1 MLADCQLSG
10 YQFIEEIY
18 QGSRTAV
25 YRGIQLSS
33 QQPVVIKILQSTY
46 PSFEELLQFRNQ
58 YTITQALDMP
68 GIVRSYALEAYGN
81 SYALIMEDFGGISLR
96 EYVKGQSLS
105 LCEVLST
112 ALQLSVILDYLHQ
125 QKVIHKDIKPANIL
139 IHPSSGQ
146 IKLTDFSIASLLP
159 REAQYLQSPTS
170 LEGTLAYLAPEQTGR
185 MNRGI
190 DYRSDFYAL
199 GVSLYELLTGQL
211 PFPTTDPME
220 LLHCH
225 LAKQPIA
232 PSALN
237 SEIPPVISA
246 IVLKLMAKNAEDR
259 YQSARGLGHDLQA
272 CLDQL
277 QAQNAIA
284 DFDLGTRDLSDY
296 FLIPEKLYGR
306 ELEVQTLLD
315 AFERVQQ
322 GSTELMLVAGFSG
335 IGKTAVINEIHKPVT
350 RQKGYFIKGKF
361 DQFNRN
367 IPLSA
372 FVQAFQS
379 LTGQLL
385 SESDQQLQNWKSKIL
400 EALGSQAQVLLEVI
414 PGLEHIIGSQPPA
427 PELSGTAAQNRFNLL
442 FQKFIQVFTTAEHP
456 LVIFLD
462 DLQWADPASLQLL
475 KVLMKDQGY
484 LLMLGAYRDNEVS
497 VAHPLVLTLQELE
510 QSQATANTITLG
522 PLTTQHL
529 NQLIAD
535 TFHCLPELALPL
547 TKLVHQKTQGNPFFT
562 TQFLRTLHEEGHITF
577 NASYCHW
584 ECDLTQINI
593 LALADD
599 VVEFMAVRL
608 QKLPIATQQGLK
620 LAACVGNQFDLETLA
635 VIAEQSLA
643 EAAAALWRALQEG
656 MIVPVNQAYKLFQ
669 AEVTAQG
676 DRTYDLNPTYRFL
689 HDRIQQAAYS
699 LISEMERP
707 ALHYRI
713 GRLLVQHFTQ
723 NDQEDR
729 IFEIVNHLNLGRDLI
744 TNNLDRRE
752 LVCLNLQAGRKAIVS
767 AAYRAALD
775 YLNQG
780 INLLPEDA
788 WQQDYDLTLDLHQ
801 QRLEAAYFN
810 TEFEQ
815 LKTWGKVI
823 LRHSASV
830 LDQIKVYE
838 TQMLVLQAQSEFAQV
853 IDLGLQVLRQL
864 GIEFPLQP
872 TPAEI
877 DAAYE
882 RSRQSWEAQEPLG
895 LLDLPPME
903 DPKLLA
909 AMQILTNL
917 SHSACM
923 AAPALLPLLIF
934 KQIDL
939 SIHHGNCAVSVV
951 SYADYGMVLC
961 GIMNDIPA
969 GYQFAQLSLALL
981 EKLQANAFK
990 SRVYLV
996 VNTFARHWCEPLQEV
1011 TPALLEGCRSG
1022 LESGD
1027 WECVALNLFT
1037 YVNHQYWSGRELL
1050 GLAEELLTHE
1060 TVIEQVKQQAALR
1073 AHQSYLQAVL
1083 NLLGR
1088 STVPYRLQ
1096 GDVFNLEQLA
1106 PSLKAGN
1113 DRASLFSGYL
1123 HQIFLYYLFEKY
1135 DEATELIPM
1144 VQEYED
1150 AGIGFFLMS
1159 TWVLYQALIQ
1169 IQRYPSATPSEQVTI
1184 RELVQV
1190 AQDHLHQWAVYAP
1203 ENQAHRWQLVAA
1215 EVNRVLGQRTE
1226 AIEAYDCAIADAK
1239 KSGFSH
1245 EEALANELAAK
1256 FYLQWGK
1263 EKVAAGYMQEA
1274 YYGYAR
1280 WGAKAKT
1287 EDLERRY
1294 PQLLSPILRAP
1305 VPAFNPLETL
1315 AAATIPQ
1322 ALRTSAHYTSPG
1334 HGSGTPSSSTS
1345 GVNEMLDLAAVIRT
1359 SQTLASTIQLDDLLR
1374 QLTQIVL
1381 QCSGGDRCALVAA
1394 GGEGRWLVRAIARP
1408 ESVEVCTEPLET
1420 CTVLP
1425 VQLVQYVKNTET
1437 MVMIDQG
1444 QTSLPITDQ
1453 YLLQEAP
1460 KSVLCLPILSQS
1472 QLVAILY
1479 LENSAVANVFTNDR
1493 LLVLNFLCAQAAI
1506 SLENSRLYQQAQ
1518 TYAHQ
1523 LEQSQLQVV
1532 QSEKMASLGNLVAGV
1547 AHEINNPIGFLN
1559 GSIQNLQDSIQDLMG
1574 HLGLYQ
1580 QYYPNPEPA
1589 IESHAKAIELDFLN
1603 EDLPTLLRSLQ
1614 LATDRIKGI
1623 SNSLRTFSRADTQYK
1638 IQANLHE
1645 GIDSTLL
1652 ILKYRLKANEYRP
1665 AIQVIQDYG
1674 DVPPIDCFPGQLNQ
1688 VFMNLLA
1695 NAIDMFDELTQG
1707 SSFEHWVAH
1716 PQQITICTRV
1726 VDQQVQIAIR
1736 DNGKGMSEAVR
1747 SNIFDHAFTT
1757 KAVGKGT
1764 GLGLA
1769 IARQIVVDKHGGS
1782 LEVRSEIGQGAE
1794 FLIRLPIHGD

>member
-1 MLADCQLSG
+1 MLTDCQLSG

-25 YRGIQLSS
+25 YRGMQLQS
-33 QQPVVIKILQSTY
+33 QQPVVIKILRSTY

-58 YTITQALDMP
+58 YTISQALDMP
-68 GIVRSYALEAYGN
+68 GLVRSYALAAYGN

-96 EYVKGQSLS
+96 EYAQNQPLS
-105 LCEVLST
+105 LYEILSI

-139 IHPSSGQ
+139 IHPSSGK

-159 REAQYLQSPTS
+159 REAQCLQSPTS

-220 LLHCH
+220 LVHCH
-225 LAKQPIA
+225 LARQPIA
-232 PSALN
+232 PSALS
-237 SEIPPVISA
+237 SEIPPVVSA

-259 YQSARGLGHDLQA
+259 YQSARGLSHDLQI

-277 QAQNAIA
+277 QAQEAIS
-284 DFDLGTRDLSDY
+284 DFELGIRDLSDH

-306 ELEVQTLLD
+306 ESEVKTLLD
-315 AFERVQQ
+315 AFERVQE
-322 GSTELMLVAGFSG
+322 GKTELMLVAGFSG
-335 IGKTAVINEIHKPVT
+335 IGKTAVINEIHKPIT

-379 LTGQLL
+379 LIGQLL
-385 SESDQQLQNWKSKIL
+385 SESDQKLQDWKSRIL
-400 EALGSQAQVLLEVI
+400 EALGNQAQVLLEVI
-414 PGLEHIIGSQPPA
+414 PGLERIIGSQPPA
-427 PELSGTAAQNRFNLL
+427 PELSGTAAQNRFKLL
-442 FQKFIQVFTTAEHP
+442 FQKFIQVFTITEHP

-475 KVLMKDQGY
+475 KVLMEDQGY
-484 LLMLGAYRDNEVS
+484 LLILGAYRDNEVAA
-497 VAHPLVLTLQELE
+497 AHPLILTLQEL
-510 QSQATANTITLG
+510 QKSQATVNTITLQ
-522 PLTTQHL
+522 PLTIQHL
-529 NQLIAD
+529 NHLMVD
-535 TFHCLPELALPL
+535 TFHCLPDLALPL
-547 TKLVHQKTQGNPFFT
+547 TKLIYQKTQGNPFFT
-562 TQFLRTLHEEGHITF
+562 TQFLKTLHEEGYITF
-577 NASYCHW
+577 NASHCHW
-584 ECDLTQINI
+584 ECDLAQINI

-599 VVEFMAVRL
+599 VVEFMAVQL
-608 QKLPIATQQGLK
+608 QKLPTATQQSLQ
-620 LAACVGNQFDLETLA
+620 LAACIGNQFDLETLA
-635 VIAEQSLA
+635 VIAEQSLM
-643 EAAAALWRALQEG
+643 EAAAALWRSLQEG

-669 AEVTAQG
+669 ASVTAQG

-699 LISEMERP
+699 LIAETERP

-713 GRLLVQHFTQ
+713 GRLLVQHFTHS
-723 NDQEDR
+723 DQEDR
-729 IFEIVNHLNLGRDLI
+729 IFEIVNHLNLGRHLI
-744 TNNLDRRE
+744 TNDFDRRE
-752 LVCLNLQAGRKAIVS
+752 LVGLNLQAGRKAITS
-767 AAYRAALD
+767 AAYGAALD

-780 INLLPEDA
+780 IDLLPNDA
-788 WQQDYDLTLDLHQ
+788 WQQDYDLTLELHQ

-815 LKTWGKVI
+815 LKTWGEVV
-823 LRHSASV
+823 LQHSTSV

-838 TQMLVLQAQSEFAQV
+838 TRMLVLQAQSEFAQV
-853 IDLGLQVLRQL
+853 IELGLQVLQQL

-882 RSRQSWEAQEPLG
+882 RSRQAWEAQEPLG

-961 GIMNDIPA
+961 GIMNDILA

-1011 TPALLEGCRSG
+1011 TPSLLEGCRSG

-1037 YVNHQYWSGRELL
+1037 YANHQYWSGRELL
-1050 GLAEELLTHE
+1050 GLAEELLSHE
-1060 TVIEQVKQQAALR
+1060 IVIEQVKQQAALR
-1073 AHQSYLQAVL
+1073 AHQSYRQAVL
-1083 NLLGR
+1083 NLLGQ
-1088 STVPYRLQ
+1088 STVPSRLQ
-1096 GDVFNLEQLA
+1096 GDVFDLEQLA
-1106 PSLKAGN
+1106 PSLKVGN

-1123 HQIFLYYLFEKY
+1123 HQIFLYYLFEEH
-1135 DEATELIPM
+1135 EAATALIPR
-1144 VQEYED
+1144 VQEYQD

-1159 TWVLYQALIQ
+1159 TWVFYQALIQ
-1169 IQRYPSATPSEQVTI
+1169 LQQYPLATSSEQVKI
-1184 RELVQV
+1184 RNLVQG
-1190 AQDHLHQWAVYAP
+1190 AQDRLHQWAVYAP

-1215 EVNRVLGQRTE
+1215 EVNRVLGQKTE
-1226 AIEAYDCAIADAK
+1226 AIETYDCAIADAK

-1287 EDLERRY
+1287 ADLERRY

-1305 VPAFNPLETL
+1305 IPAFNPLETL
-1315 AAATIPQ
+1315 AAATIPP
-1322 ALRTSAHYTSPG
+1322 ALRTSAIHNSPG
-1334 HGSGTPSSSTS
+1334 QVSGTPSSSS
-1345 GVNEMLDLAAVIRT
+1345 SDVNEMLDLAAVIRT
-1359 SQTLASTIQLDDLLR
+1359 SQTLAGTIQLDDLLR

-1381 QCSGGDRCALVAA
+1381 QCSGGDRCALVVA
-1394 GGEGRWLVRAIARP
+1394 GGEGDWQVRAIARP

-1420 CTVLP
+1420 CPILP

-1437 MVMIDQG
+1437 TVVIDQG
-1444 QTSLPITDQ
+1444 QTSLPITDR
-1453 YLLQEAP
+1453 YLIQTAP

-1479 LENSAVANVFTNDR
+1479 LENSVVANVFTNDR

-1506 SLENSRLYQQAQ
+1506 SLENSRLYHQAQ

-1559 GSIQNLQDSIQDLMG
+1559 GSIQNLQDSIGDLMS

-1589 IESHAKAIELDFLN
+1589 IASHAEAIELDFLN
-1603 EDLPTLLRSLQ
+1603 EDLPTLLQSMQ

-1638 IQANLHE
+1638 IQAHLHE

-1674 DVPPIDCFPGQLNQ
+1674 NLPPIDCFPGQLNQ

-1695 NAIDMFDELTQG
+1695 NAIDMFDELAQG
-1707 SSFEHWVAH
+1707 ASFEHWVAH
-1716 PQQITICTRV
+1716 PQQITICTQV

-1747 SNIFDHAFTT
+1747 LNIFDHAFTT

-1782 LEVRSEIGQGAE
+1782 LEARSELGQGAE
-1794 FLIRLPIHGD
+1794 FLISLPIHGD